1 MKNALKHNYSKFI
14 LIGKIK
20 GLAVE
25 SRTARARILKAKK
38 QEAVWNLASRKY
50 VLGIDIRHHLLAYA
64 FLRGINYKKVEPSC
78 AKDNLPNAGS
88 VFKIVEAHAPKWIPY
103 DVATKTGG
111 GTYAPTLG
119 DVNVW
124 LTGEI

>member
-20 GLAVE
+20 GLAIE
-25 SRTARARILKAKK
+25 SKKARARIMKAKK
-38 QEAVWNLASRKY
+38 EQAVWNLASRKR
-50 VLGIDIRHHLLAYA
+50 VVGIDIRHHLLAYA
-64 FLRGINYKKVEPSC
+64 FLRGIDYKRVERSC

-88 VFKIVEAHAPKWIPY
+88 IFKIVEAHAPKWIPY
-103 DVATKTGG
+103 DPVSKTGG
-111 GTYAPTLG
+111 GTYTATLA

-124 LTGEI
+124 LAGAL